1 MSLMRK
7 ALLAGSTNA
16 WLRERAT
23 RTAFVRRAVAR
34 FMPGESVE
42 DALRAAA
49 ELKPQGIT
57 TILTKLGENL
67 TGVDEAEEVTRHYL
81 DVIDRI
87 AESGL
92 DAQISIKPTQLGLDL
107 DRALCERNLDRL
119 LARAEQRNAFVWID
133 MESSPYVDPT
143 LALFRR
149 ARAQTMRVGIALQA
163 YLYRTADDVESLV
176 PLGAAIRV
184 VKGAYLEPPDI
195 AFPRKADVDASY
207 FKLCT
212 RLLAADA
219 RVPGA
224 LLHIATHDVPL
235 ADRLAAYISA
245 HDVPSSAYE
254 FAMLYGIQRGQQQ
267 RLAREGRRLRVLIS
281 YGEYWF
287 PWYMR
292 RLAER
297 PANIWFVVRTM
308 FG

>member
-1 MSLMRK
+1 MSLIRNIV
-7 ALLAGSTNA
+7 LAGSTNR

-23 RTAFVRRAVAR
+23 KTAFVRRSVSR
-34 FMPGESVE
+34 FMPGEQIE

-67 TGVDEAEEVTRHYL
+67 AAIDEAEEVTLHYL
-81 DVIDRI
+81 DVLDRIDR
-87 AESGL
+87 SGL
-92 DAQISIKPTQLGLDL
+92 DAHISIKPTQLGLDF
-107 DRALCERNLDRL
+107 DRAVCERNLDRL
-119 LARAEQRNAFVWID
+119 IERADALENFVWID
-133 MESSPYVDPT
+133 MESSAYVDRT
-143 LALFRR
+143 IELFRR
-149 ARAQTMRVGIALQA
+149 ARARTARVGIALQA
-163 YLYRTADDVESLV
+163 YLYRTENDVDALV
-176 PLGAAIRV
+176 PLGAAIRI
-184 VKGAYLEPPDI
+184 VKGAYLEPSSI
-195 AFPRKADVDASY
+195 AFPKKADVDANY

-212 RLLAADA
+212 RLLSPDA
-219 RVPGA
+219 RKPGA
-224 LLHIATHDVPL
+224 LLHIATHDIAL
-235 ADRLAAYISA
+235 ADRLAAYIG
-245 HDVPSSAYE
+245 DRKIPTSAYE
-254 FAMLYGIQRGQQQ
+254 FAMLYGIQRGQQL